1 MTVMG
6 ANFVS
11 VIGATAAFMAAT
23 ETSSVFVLTQ

>member
-23 ETSSVFVLTQ
+23 ETSVFVLT